1 MNIVC
6 FRLLICIQGDL
17 ETFDETE
24 KTIIYM
30 KKGQNIWTYTQED
43 EEGNFN
49 PIKE

>member
-24 KTIIYM
+24 KTIFM